1 MSGTSTLYVPYMEAR
16 LGVCEFRLANLN
28 SEIES
33 PNITPERKDEAFAE
47 RDRELIHLGK
57 ITTLLE
63 PERKAVEA
71 KDPMTA

>member
-1 MSGTSTLYVPYMEAR
+1 MNSDLPISILR
-16 LGVCEFRLANLN
+16 LNL
-28 SEIES
+28 